1 MPATHLESTRN
12 VGKNAPRP
20 RGWQPAGTRLL
31 EQSPQ
36 ATAMRGSS
44 VAWVKNALQAKS
56 SGRGGRFCA
65 QLSAISGGGGPPGVD
80 GGEVTVSMMRRSL
93 AWIVGVLAVVMA
105 GAAVPQGNIDAGKSP
120 AQLFADTCSNCHRR
134 PSELKRTSA
143 SFLRQ
148 HYTPGA
154 QEASAMASYLSSV
167 PQDPRA
173 GKDRGKAAP
182 PEKDRPKAAPQPP
195 QQQAQER
202 PPERPQDRPKAQPP
216 NLKAK
221 RPEIAKSAEPPAA
234 EAPPAEVRV
243 EAPPVPKLE
252 PFEE

>member
-1 MPATHLESTRN
+1 M
-12 VGKNAPRP
+12 
-20 RGWQPAGTRLL
+20 
-31 EQSPQ
+31 
-36 ATAMRGSS
+36 
-44 VAWVKNALQAKS
+44 
-56 SGRGGRFCA
+56 
-65 QLSAISGGGGPPGVD
+65 SAISGGGGPPGAG
-80 GGEVTVSMMRRSL
+80 GGEVTVSMIRRSL
-93 AWIVGVLAVVMA
+93 PWIVGVLGILALA
-105 GAAVPQGNIDAGKSP
+105 GSAVPQGSLDAGKSP
-120 AQLFADTCSNCHRR
+120 AQMFADTCSNCHRR

-154 QEASAMASYLSSV
+154 QEAAAMATYLSSV

-182 PEKDRPKAAPQPP
+182 QDKEKAKVQQPPPQPP

-202 PPERPQDRPKAQPP
+202 PQDRPKAQQQP
-216 NLKAK
+216 NAKAK
-221 RPEIAKSAEPPAA
+221 RPELAKSPQPEPPAA
-234 EAPPAEVRV
+234 EAPPVELRV